1 MKAYS
6 LLSCLLTIA
15 ILSGCGQTTTSTIE
29 SEMEELVEVDSFTVN
44 NAEIKQD
51 IINEL
56 IAQSI
61 EYWINTD
68 ASIGFNLRDAERI
81 DAIGYEA
88 IGAYAARN

>member
-1 MKAYS
+1 MKAYY
-6 LLSCLLTIA
+6 LLFWLLTTA
-15 ILSGCGQTTTSTIE
+15 ALNGCGETKISTIE
-29 SEMEELVEVDSFTVN
+29 SEMEELAQTDNFTVN
-44 NAEIKQD
+44 NAEIRQD

-68 ASIGFNLRDAERI
+68 ASIGFNSRDAERI
-81 DAIGYEA
+81 DAIGYKA

>member
-1 MKAYS
+1 MNAYY
-6 LLSCLLTIA
+6 LLFCLLPIA
-15 ILSGCGQTTTSTIE
+15 ILNGCGETTTSTIE
-29 SEMEELVEVDSFTVN
+29 SEMEELVEVHSFTVN
-44 NAEIKQD
+44 NAEIRQD

-68 ASIGFNLRDAERI
+68 ASIGFNSRDAERI
-81 DAIGYEA
+81 DAIGYKA